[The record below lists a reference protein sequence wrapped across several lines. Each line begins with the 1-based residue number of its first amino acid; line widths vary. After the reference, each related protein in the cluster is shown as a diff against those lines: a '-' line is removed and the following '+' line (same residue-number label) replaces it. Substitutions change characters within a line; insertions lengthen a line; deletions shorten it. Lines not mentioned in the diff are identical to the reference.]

1 MGEGDQGF
9 RRQSGLDAVD
19 ELQNQQEQGMAQLK
33 VLGAGPVKRG
43 ITQIAAQFEK
53 SSGHQV
59 MVEFAGAPSVRERV
73 IAGESVD
80 IAVVPQSAM
89 AEFVEQ
95 GKVLATTRT
104 TVGRSRMGLAM
115 RKGAAT
121 PDLGSVD
128 AFKAAVAA
136 ADGVVVN
143 VASSGNYIVKLLEKL
158 GLAAPGKT
166 VTQADTVKVMD
177 HVAASA
183 QNLLG
188 AGQLPEIR
196 ELVDKGVAIALAG
209 PLPDELQSITGYD
222 AAVTAAS
229 GNAEVATAF
238 TAFLST
244 AEARSAMAATGID

>member
-1 MGEGDQGF
+1 LKDQ
-9 RRQSGLDAVD
+9 L
-19 ELQNQQEQGMAQLK
+19 EQGMAQLK

-43 ITQIAAQFEK
+43 ITQLAAQFEK
-53 SSGHQV
+53 SSGHRIA
-59 MVEFAGAPSVRERV
+59 VEFAGAPSVRDRV
-73 IAGESVD
+73 LAGEAVD
-80 IAVVPQSAM
+80 VAVVPQSAM
-89 AEFVEQ
+89 EDFVAQ
-95 GKVLATTRT
+95 GKVVTASRM
-104 TVGRSRMGLAM
+104 TVGCSRMGLAI
-115 RKGAAT
+115 RKGNAA

-128 AFKAAVAA
+128 AFKTAVAA

-158 GLAAPGKT
+158 GLATPGKI

-177 HVAASA
+177 HVAASPA
-183 QNLLG
+183 KLLG

-229 GNAEVATAF
+229 GNAEAAAF

-244 AEARSAMAATGID
+244 AEARAAMAATGID

>member
-1 MGEGDQGF
+1 LKDQ
-9 RRQSGLDAVD
+9 L
-19 ELQNQQEQGMAQLK
+19 EQGMAQLK

-43 ITQIAAQFEK
+43 ITQLAAQFEK

-59 MVEFAGAPSVRERV
+59 AVEFAGAPSVRDRV
-73 IAGESVD
+73 LAGEAVD
-80 IAVVPQSAM
+80 VAVVPQSAM
-89 AEFVEQ
+89 EDFVAQ
-95 GKVLATTRT
+95 GKVVTASRM
-104 TVGRSRMGLAM
+104 TVGCSRMGLAI
-115 RKGAAT
+115 RKGNAA

-128 AFKAAVAA
+128 AFKTAVAA

-158 GLAAPGKT
+158 GMATPGKI

-177 HVAASA
+177 HVAASPA
-183 QNLLG
+183 KLLG

-209 PLPDELQSITGYD
+209 PLPNELQSITGYD

-229 GNAEVATAF
+229 GNAEAAAAF

-244 AEARSAMAATGID
+244 AEARAAMAATGID

>member
-1 MGEGDQGF
+1 
-9 RRQSGLDAVD
+9 
-19 ELQNQQEQGMAQLK
+19 MAEIK

-43 ITQIAAQFEK
+43 VTQVAAQFEK
-53 SSGHQV
+53 NTGHKV
-59 MVEFAGAPSVRERV
+59 TVEFAGAPSVRDRV
-73 IAGESVD
+73 LAGEAVD
-80 IAVVPQSAM
+80 VAVVPQSAM
-89 AEFVEQ
+89 ADFVAQ
-95 GKVLATTRT
+95 AKVNAATRM

-115 RKGAAT
+115 RRGAAA

-128 AFKAAVAA
+128 AFKRAVAA
-136 ADGVVVN
+136 ADAVVVN

-158 GLAAPGKT
+158 GLATPGKT
-166 VTQADTVKVMD
+166 VTQPDTVKVMD

-222 AAVTAAS
+222 AAVTTASANAA
-229 GNAEVATAF
+229 VAAAF
-238 TAFLST
+238 AAYLATPESRAAL
-244 AEARSAMAATGID
+244 AATGID

>member
-1 MGEGDQGF
+1 
-9 RRQSGLDAVD
+9 
-19 ELQNQQEQGMAQLK
+19 MASIK

-43 ITQIAAQFEK
+43 ITQLAAQFEK

-59 MVEFAGAPSVRERV
+59 AVEFAGAPSVRDRV
-73 IAGESVD
+73 LAGEAVD
-80 IAVVPQSAM
+80 VAVVPQSAM
-89 AEFVEQ
+89 ADFVAQ
-95 GKVLATTRT
+95 SRVASATRM
-104 TVGRSRMGLAM
+104 TVGRSRMGLAV
-115 RKGAAT
+115 RKDAAR
-121 PDLGSVD
+121 PALGSVE

-158 GLAAPGKT
+158 GLASPGKT
-166 VTQADTVKVMD
+166 VTQPDTVKVMD
-177 HVAASA
+177 HVAASP

-222 AAVTAAS
+222 AAVTTAS
-229 GNAEVATAF
+229 ANAEAAAAF

-244 AEARSAMAATGID
+244 AEARAAMASTGID